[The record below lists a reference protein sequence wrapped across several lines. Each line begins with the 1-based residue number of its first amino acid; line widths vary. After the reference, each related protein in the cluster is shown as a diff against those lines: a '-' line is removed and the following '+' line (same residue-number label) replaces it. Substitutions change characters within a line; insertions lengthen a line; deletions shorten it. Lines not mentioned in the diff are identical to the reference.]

1 VPVYCVF
8 AIPTSI
14 VQGWIDDPDTNCG
27 FLLRLVD
34 ETIAWGEQG
43 GGAALFTGREWIEG
57 GQRPKLIVYY
67 RLP

>member
-1 VPVYCVF
+1 M
-8 AIPTSI
+8 
-14 VQGWIDDPDTNCG
+14 DDPDANCG

-34 ETIAWGEQG
+34 ETIAWGEHG
-43 GGAALFTGREWIEG
+43 GGVAVYTGREWIEG